1 MLSRLKLFLSSP
13 GDVPRERLRAEL
25 IVDRLAQD
33 YARYFTLETYRW
45 EYEPMLASGHF
56 QDSIDPPS
64 ACDIVVL
71 IVWSRLGTSLPAR
84 TTVREYSGLDG
95 RTPVTGT
102 EWEYEDALRAARERG
117 TPDIIAFRKTSE
129 VRLDAVDA
137 ELRARG
143 ILQLDALDAFWKLR
157 FANKGEFISGYKT
170 YNTIEEFDALLES
183 SLRKLIER
191 RVLALAAGP
200 SSLTQIKGSPFRGLR
215 PYEFG
220 DADIFHGRGGL
231 VAEATERLAAHARE
245 GTAFLLV
252 AGPSGSGKSSLV
264 KAALVPKLMK
274 PRRIEGVSF
283 LRRALFRPS
292 ANGGDLFLGL
302 ADALT
307 RLEALPELLAPGQ
320 AIGGLA
326 AHLRE
331 SAAAPGFVFAG
342 ALGFVTARAREAGR
356 LLDFESVKLVLVID
370 QLEELFTS
378 IDIPAAD
385 KTLFSR
391 LLRALAHSSEV
402 WIVATLRDDFWP
414 QFAAVP
420 ELVELAGGQG
430 RLDIASPSPAEIA
443 EIIRKPTLAAG
454 LDFEAH
460 PLSGLGLDSV
470 LAQDSSTEPGVLPL
484 LSFTL
489 DTLYAVDV
497 AAAGG
502 TQLTFVSYEALG
514 GLRGAIAKRAETI
527 VAGLPEGA
535 RAALPR
541 VLRTLTTQGSKVA
554 VARSASL
561 AAFADASAPRLVV
574 DALLAGRLLVATN
587 EGGTPMVRLA
597 HEALLTHWDRARE
610 QLITDRRDLE
620 TRTLVEAQELR
631 WTAADSKA
639 KPALL
644 LRDPD
649 LAGACDLARR
659 WGDEL
664 PGDIAGFIALSARA
678 ARRATVRRWTIAAAV
693 MVCLLALTAASLGAL
708 AVAQGQRDAA
718 LIAQSRGLIRDARA
732 AVAAGDSVGG
742 LRLALAALPS
752 DLAHPDRPF
761 LLDGVAALADAY
773 VNRREIAR
781 LGAGDGA
788 LHSIAFSPD
797 GRRVLVA
804 SESGIARI
812 WSLDGS
818 SLPLKASHARLF
830 AAAFSPDGARV
841 VTAAA
846 DGEAQ
851 LWNAET
857 SEHIGGPMIHASDVV
872 SAAFSA
878 DGSLLVTGA
887 LNGVARLWDGRT
899 GSPLGQGWPAGKD
912 SALTVAFSPDGLSV
926 LTVSEAGG
934 ACLWE
939 VATHRLIRLLSQAGE
954 TAEVAAFS
962 PDGAQVVVGT
972 DKGVARLWDARS
984 GALLY
989 AWNDHGGA
997 ITAVA
1002 FSSDGKRAATGAGD
1016 NSARIWN
1023 VETGAAEHVLNGH
1036 SGPIDALAFSPDGRV
1051 LATASEDRSA
1061 RLWDVETGSAIAK
1074 LGAHGDAVEALAFS
1088 VEGRLATASRD
1099 GVARLWSV
1107 EPLSLTAILPGG
1119 GGALESAGFSA
1130 DDATALVVSKAGSAR
1145 LWNIAGASPRGPALT
1160 GVVSAALSPDGMSI
1174 VATSRDGPTRVF
1186 SAGAEKP
1193 SATLP
1198 GNGDR
1203 SALFLSD
1210 SKTILLLPADEP
1222 PRLADSASGADKGAL
1237 VGLSGPADTVR
1248 VSHDGRTIFAA
1259 AKGVAAGF
1267 WDAATREPRAK
1278 LEDYVAPLESADFSA
1293 DGTRLVTASFDKT
1306 ARLWDV
1312 ATGESAAPPLAHNGA
1327 VVSASFSADGK
1338 WVVTASLDHSAA
1350 VWDARSGARVAII
1363 APGVN
1368 YTLWAAVF
1376 SPDGTRVVTASDDA
1390 TARLWDPAT
1399 GEEIATFAGHRGP
1412 VTSAAFSRDG
1422 ARLLTGSADGT
1433 ARLWR
1438 TPPACQ
1444 ALIEAARAAAPPTP
1458 DDLAPEPESLL
1469 FRIYDRAAPLLWFLS
1484 PRLGETCR

>member
-117 TPDIIAFRKTSE
+117 APDIIAFRKTSE

-137 ELRARG
+137 EVRARG

-170 YNTIEEFDALLES
+170 YNTIEEFDALLEG

-191 RVLALAAGP
+191 RVLALAGGP
-200 SSLTQIKGSPFRGLR
+200 SSATQIKGSPFRGLR

-231 VAEATERLAAHARE
+231 VAEAAERLAAHARE

-274 PRRIEGVSF
+274 PRRVEGVSF

-302 ADALT
+302 AEALT

-342 ALGFVTARAREAGR
+342 ALGFVTAREREAGR

-378 IDIPAAD
+378 ADIPAAD
-385 KTLFSR
+385 KTLFAR
-391 LLRALAHSSEV
+391 LLRALAHSGEV

-470 LAQDSSTEPGVLPL
+470 LAQDSSAEPGVLPL

-489 DTLYAVDV
+489 DTLYATDV

-502 TQLTFVSYEALG
+502 TRLTFASYEALG

-527 VAGLPEGA
+527 VAGLPEEA

-541 VLRTLTTQGSKVA
+541 VLRTLTTQGAKVA
-554 VARSASL
+554 VARPAPL

-620 TRTLVEAQELR
+620 TRTLVETQALR
-631 WTAADSKA
+631 WTGADSKA

-664 PGDIAGFIALSARA
+664 PGEIAGFIALSARA
-678 ARRATVRRWTIAAAV
+678 ARRATVRRWTIAAGV

-732 AVAAGDSVGG
+732 AIAAGDSVGG

-761 LLDGVAALADAY
+761 LSDGAAALADAY

-788 LHSIAFSPD
+788 LHGIAFSPD

-804 SESGIARI
+804 SETGIARI
-812 WSLDGS
+812 WSPDGS
-818 SLPLKASHARLF
+818 SLPLMASHSRLF

-846 DGEAQ
+846 DGAAQ
-851 LWNAET
+851 LWNAATGER
-857 SEHIGGPMIHASDVV
+857 IGGPMIHASDVV
-872 SAAFSA
+872 SASFSA
-878 DGSLLVTGA
+878 DGALLVTGA
-887 LNGVARLWDGRT
+887 LDGVARLWDGRT
-899 GSPLGQGWPAGKD
+899 GSPLGQGWTAGQD
-912 SALTVAFSPDGLSV
+912 SPLTVAFSPDSLSI

-934 ACLWE
+934 AGLWD
-939 VATHRLIRLLSQAGE
+939 VATHKLIRLLSQAGE

-962 PDGAQVVVGT
+962 RDGAQVVVGA
-972 DKGVARLWDARS
+972 DNGVARLWDARS
-984 GALLY
+984 GALLHT
-989 AWNDHGGA
+989 WTGHGSIA
-997 ITAVA
+997 AVA
-1002 FSSDGKRAATGAGD
+1002 FSPDGRHAATGAGD
-1016 NSARIWN
+1016 NSALIWN
-1023 VETGAAEHVLNGH
+1023 VGTDAPEHVLTGH
-1036 SGPIDALAFSPDGRV
+1036 AGPIGALAFSPDGRV
-1051 LATASEDRSA
+1051 LATASEDHTA
-1061 RLWDVETGSAIAK
+1061 RLWDVGTGAWIAT
-1074 LGAHGDAVEALAFS
+1074 LGAHVRAVEAVAFS
-1088 VEGRLATASRD
+1088 ADGRLGTASRD
-1099 GVARLWSV
+1099 GIARVWSV
-1107 EPLSLTAILPGG
+1107 EPLSLAAILPGG
-1119 GGALESAGFSA
+1119 GGALESARFSA
-1130 DDATALVVSKAGSAR
+1130 DGAAALIVSKAGSAR
-1145 LWNIAGASPRGPALT
+1145 LWNIADASPRGPALA
-1160 GVVSAALSPDGMSI
+1160 GVASATLSPDQELI
-1174 VATSRDGPTRVF
+1174 VATSRGGPTRVF
-1186 SAGAEKP
+1186 SADAGQAL
-1193 SATLP
+1193 AALP
-1198 GNGDR
+1198 DKNDR
-1203 SALFLSD
+1203 SASFLSD
-1210 SKTILLLPADEP
+1210 SKTILVLPADGP
-1222 PRLADSASGADKGAL
+1222 PRLMDSASGADKGAL
-1237 VGLSGPADTVR
+1237 VGLSGPADMVS

-1267 WDAATREPRAK
+1267 WDAATREPRGK

-1293 DGTRLVTASFDKT
+1293 DGTRLVTASYDKT

-1312 ATGESAAPPLAHNGA
+1312 ATGKSAAPPLAHNGA

-1338 WVVTASLDHSAA
+1338 RVVTASLDHSAA
-1350 VWDARSGARVAII
+1350 IWDARSGARVAII

-1368 YTLWAAVF
+1368 YTLWAAAF
-1376 SPDGTRVVTASDDA
+1376 SPDGARVVTASDDA
-1390 TARLWDPAT
+1390 TARLWDPTT

-1438 TPPACQ
+1438 MPPACQ

-1458 DDLAPEPESLL
+1458 DAVAPEPESLL
-1469 FRIYDRAAPLLWFLS
+1469 FRIYDRAAPLLAFLS